1 MIHTNDGQTLRATE
15 PEAIVAELND
25 LSFSPEKTPGKFM
38 TESAGRILAFSGQ
51 KVRTDSAENYV
62 SDLFDYGF
70 LSTEEEPERHRRHQ
84 KDRHRRRQRR

>member
-51 KVRTDSAENYV
+51 KVTVPAPRTRRRSV
-62 SDLFDYGF
+62 RLRLF
-70 LSTEEEPERHRRHQ
+70 LSTEEEPERHRR
-84 KDRHRRRQRR
+84 RQRR